1 MAVEPHPGTHI
12 CGIYSGKRQLNEIVV
27 PLS

>member
-1 MAVEPHPGTHI
+1 MAVEAQPGTHI

-27 PLS
+27 PFS